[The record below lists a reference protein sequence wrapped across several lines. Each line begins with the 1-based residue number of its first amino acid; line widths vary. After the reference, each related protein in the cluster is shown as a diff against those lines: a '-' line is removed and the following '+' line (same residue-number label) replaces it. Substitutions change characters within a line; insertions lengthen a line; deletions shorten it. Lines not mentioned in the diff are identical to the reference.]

1 MLAHLFRLLRRL
13 WPISALATLMGAAS
27 GIATA
32 ALLALTNRSLHDG
45 AASLSTFIASFA
57 GLCALALAG
66 EVVSDIGNN
75 IVGQRVIAALRK
87 DLCARIIAAP
97 ISEIEQFRS
106 HRLIAALNQDI
117 DTIST
122 FSFMFSSLAIA
133 TATIAGCLG
142 YLFVLS
148 PMLLLIALVAI
159 ALGSI
164 VQSLARRVGIRRF
177 GAAREAEDRLQKHY
191 RAMVDGAKELRINRE
206 RRAFVYGHELSGTI
220 DAIFRLRVR
229 AANVF
234 VSANAFGSLLFFAVV
249 GLMLVLQGGAGQVDR
264 SVLTGFV
271 LVLLYMKG
279 PIQEIVGA
287 LPSIGRAQVAFRR
300 VAELSARFSSSEPA
314 MLDAPASATTREA
327 RSFDTITLRDV
338 AYRFPEPQDDSHANT
353 PGFALGPLS
362 LTIARGETLF
372 IVGENGCGKTTLLKL
387 LLGLYTPDSGT
398 LLVDGDP
405 VRADDL
411 DAYRQRF
418 SAVFSDY
425 HLFDT
430 LLPGETTRHGEAR
443 RYLERLAL
451 AHKVSVHDG
460 MFSTTDLS
468 TGQRKRL
475 ALVHAYLE
483 DRPVMVLD
491 EWAADQDPTF
501 RRIFYT
507 EILPDLKRQGKTLI
521 VISHDDRYFEAADRY
536 IRLEDGRIV
545 DEVRP
550 APGFRQWFS
559 ARTAPPAPG
568 TPAPGTRIPGA
579 MRK

>member
-1 MLAHLFRLLRRL
+1 MLAQLFRLLRRL
-13 WPISALATLMGAAS
+13 WPISALATIMGAAS

-32 ALLALTNRSLHDG
+32 ALLALTNRTLHDG
-45 AASLSTFIASFA
+45 SVALPSFVAGFA

-66 EVVSDIGNN
+66 EVISDIGNN
-75 IVGQRVIAALRK
+75 VVGQRVIAALRK
-87 DLCARIIAAP
+87 DLCAKIIAAP

-133 TATIAGCLG
+133 TATIVGCLG

-148 PMLLLIALVAI
+148 PMLLLIALIAI
-159 ALGSI
+159 ALGSL
-164 VQSLARRVGIRRF
+164 VQTLARRVGIRRF

-191 RAMVDGAKELRINRE
+191 RALVDGAKELRINRE
-206 RRAFVYGHELSGTI
+206 RRAFVYGQELSGTI

-234 VSANAFGSLLFFAVV
+234 VSANAFGSLLFFVVV
-249 GLMLVLQGGAGQVDR
+249 GLMLVLQGGAANVDR
-264 SVLTGFV
+264 GVLTGFV
-271 LVLLYMKG
+271 IVLLYMKG

-300 VAELSARFSSSEPA
+300 IAALSARFSGSESA
-314 MLDAPASATTREA
+314 LLDAPACATSRDTP
-327 RSFDTITLRDV
+327 SFDTITLRDV
-338 AYRFPEPQDDSHANT
+338 AYCFPTPQDDSHAGA
-353 PGFALGPLS
+353 PSDAAGFALGPLT

-398 LLVDGDP
+398 LLADGAP
-405 VRADDL
+405 VRADEL
-411 DAYRQRF
+411 DAYRQLF

-430 LLPGETTRHGEAR
+430 LLPGEHTPQGEAQ

-451 AHKVSVHDG
+451 AHKVSVRDG

-483 DRPVMVLD
+483 GRPVMVLD

-521 VISHDDRYFEAADRY
+521 VISHDDRYFDAADRY
-536 IRLEDGRIV
+536 IRLEDGKIV
-545 DEVRP
+545 EEVRLP
-550 APGFRQWFS
+550 HGTALAFA
-559 ARTAPPAPG
+559 ARPS
-568 TPAPGTRIPGA
+568 
-579 MRK
+579 

>member
-1 MLAHLFRLLRRL
+1 MLAELFRLLRRL
-13 WPISALATLMGAAS
+13 WPISALATLMGTAS

-32 ALLALTNRSLHDG
+32 ALLAVTNRALHDG
-45 AASLSTFIASFA
+45 AASLPALLASFA

-66 EVVSDIGNN
+66 EVISDIGNN
-75 IVGQRVIAALRK
+75 LVGQRVIAALRK
-87 DLCARIIAAP
+87 NLCAKIIAAP

-117 DTIST
+117 DTISA

-133 TATIAGCLG
+133 TATVAGCLG

-148 PMLLLIALVAI
+148 PLLFLIALAAL

-164 VQSLARRVGIRRF
+164 AQSLARRVGIRRF

-206 RRAFVYGHELSGTI
+206 RRTFVYGSELSGTI

-234 VSANAFGSLLFFAVV
+234 VTANAFGSLLFFVV
-249 GLMLVLQGGAGQVDR
+249 IGLMLALHGGVAGADR
-264 SVLTGFV
+264 AALTGFV

-300 VAELSARFSSSEPA
+300 VAELSARFASGETA
-314 MLDAPASATTREA
+314 LLDARAATPGYGERF
-327 RSFDTITLRDV
+327 STIALSDV
-338 AYRFPEPQDDSHANT
+338 AYRFPAPLDDSLVAT
-353 PGFALGPLS
+353 QPDARGFALGPLS
-362 LTIARGETLF
+362 LTVQRGETLF
-372 IVGENGCGKTTLLKL
+372 IVGENGCGKTTLIKL
-387 LLGLYTPDSGT
+387 LLGLYEPETGT
-398 LLVDGDP
+398 LLVDGAP
-405 VRADDL
+405 VRADQR
-411 DAYRQRF
+411 DAYRQLF
-418 SAVFSDY
+418 SVVFSDY
-425 HLFDT
+425 YLFDT
-430 LLPGETTRHGEAR
+430 LLPGDDTLRADAQ

-451 AHKVSVHDG
+451 AHKVSVRDG
-460 MFSTTDLS
+460 AFSTTDLS

-483 DRPVMVLD
+483 NRPVLVLD

-501 RRIFYT
+501 RRIFYA

-521 VISHDDRYFEAADRY
+521 VISHDDRYFGAADRY
-536 IRLEDGRIV
+536 VRIEDGRIV
-545 DEVRP
+545 EEVRP
-550 APGFRQWFS
+550 GEAVEAAAASR
-559 ARTAPPAPG
+559 AT
-568 TPAPGTRIPGA
+568 
-579 MRK
+579 

>member
-1 MLAHLFRLLRRL
+1 MLADLFRLLRRL

-32 ALLALTNRSLHDG
+32 ALLALTNRALHG
-45 AASLSTFIASFA
+45 AAASLTTFVASFA
-57 GLCALALAG
+57 ALCALALAG
-66 EVVSDIGNN
+66 EVISDIGNN

-87 DLCARIIAAP
+87 NLTAKIIAAP

-117 DTIST
+117 DTISA
-122 FSFMFSSLAIA
+122 FSFLFSSLAIA
-133 TATIAGCLG
+133 TATIVGCLG

-148 PMLLLIALVAI
+148 PTLLLIALAAI
-159 ALGSI
+159 ALGS
-164 VQSLARRVGIRRF
+164 VAQSLARRVGIRRF

-191 RAMVDGAKELRINRE
+191 RALVDGAKELRINRE
-206 RRAFVYGHELSGTI
+206 RRVFVYGHELSGTI

-234 VSANAFGSLLFFAVV
+234 VSANAFGSLLFFVVV
-249 GLMLVLQGGAGQVDR
+249 GLMLVLQSGSANADR

-279 PIQEIVGA
+279 PIQEIVSA

-300 VAELSARFSSSEPA
+300 IAELSARFSSSEPA
-314 MLDAPASATTREA
+314 LLDARAFTRSHD
-327 RSFDTITLRDV
+327 RPFSTLTLRDV
-338 AYRFPEPQDDSHANT
+338 TYRFPAPLDDGLAGEQ
-353 PGFALGPLS
+353 PDAAGFALGPLS
-362 LTIARGETLF
+362 LTVQRGETLF
-372 IVGENGCGKTTLLKL
+372 IVGENGCGKTTLIKL
-387 LLGLYTPDSGT
+387 LLGLYTPDSGAM
-398 LLVDGDP
+398 LVDGEP
-405 VRADDL
+405 LRADEI
-411 DAYRQRF
+411 DAYRQLF

-425 HLFDT
+425 YLFDT
-430 LLPGETTRHGEAR
+430 LLPGEDKPATHAQ

-451 AHKVSVHDG
+451 THKVSVREDG
-460 MFSTTDLS
+460 TFSTTDLS

-483 DRPVMVLD
+483 GRPVMVLD

-507 EILPDLKRQGKTLI
+507 EILPDLKRQGTTLI
-521 VISHDDRYFEAADRY
+521 VISHDDRYFSAADRY
-536 IRLEDGRIV
+536 IRLEGGRIV
-545 DEVRP
+545 EEVR
-550 APGFRQWFS
+550 
-559 ARTAPPAPG
+559 TAHG
-568 TPAPGTRIPGA
+568 TPAASVTRA
-579 MRK
+579 S